1 MPGKFRKISSEEKS
15 SVMTAVQT
23 YLDQNWSFNS
33 AYNQVKADF
42 LAEEKSV
49 PASETVRRWFIQ
61 AGRTETPETPE
72 TPAAPPETPDP
83 AQCPSGPSG
92 PSGPSSPSVREA
104 QSAYT
109 RRLELIVKLYR
120 LRSEDSIDA
129 VCDELLPELL
139 TQEDDNV

>member
-15 SVMTAVQT
+15 SVMTAMQN

-49 PASETVRRWFIQ
+49 PAPETVRRWFQ
-61 AGRTETPETPE
+61 AGRTESSEAPETPV
-72 TPAAPPETPDP
+72 APPETPDP
-83 AQCPSGPSG
+83 VDSVPIRTHPY
-92 PSGPSSPSVREA
+92 PSVQA
-104 QSAYT
+104 PAAYT

-139 TQEDDNV
+139 TQEDDNA